1 MSIDVSSEVA
11 TFFPSGP
18 DQLFGVLTPPVGHS
32 QGIALIVMAGGAS
45 LSFDVNRWP
54 VRLCRRAA
62 ALGFHGFRF
71 DYHGIGESA
80 GTAERFD
87 LASPFVADAHAAM
100 DWLEGI
106 GVHRFVLVGS
116 CFGARTALSAAER
129 RGVAA
134 VALVSPPVRD
144 FEMGERSVTR
154 LTNELSLATYVR
166 RAFRPSVIRG
176 LFHGKGKS
184 YRKIASAKLRK
195 VSRPRASRGNPGGP
209 ADEVSRSFLGPLSA
223 LEHRKAPLLFIF
235 GTEDDLFKEF
245 DRAFPT
251 RGGRG
256 LREAQ
261 HVEVVE
267 LPGEVHGFKSL
278 TVQDAVIDCVAS
290 WIDFPM
296 FELTLG
302 ADGGK

>member
-1 MSIDVSSEVA
+1 
-11 TFFPSGP
+11 
-18 DQLFGVLTPPVGHS
+18 
-32 QGIALIVMAGGAS
+32 MAGGAS

-80 GTAERFD
+80 GSAERFD
-87 LASPFVADAHAAM
+87 LGSPFVADAHAAM

-116 CFGARTALSAAER
+116 CFGARTALSAAEH

-154 LTNELSLATYVR
+154 LTNELSLAAYVR

-195 VSRPRASRGNPGGP
+195 VSRPRAPDGNPGHRY
-209 ADEVSRSFLGPLSA
+209 EVSRNFLDPLSD
-223 LEHRKAPLLFIF
+223 LERRKVPLLFIF

-245 DRAFPT
+245 DRAFPS
-251 RGGRG
+251 GAARG
-256 LREAQ
+256 LREAR

-278 TVQDAVIDCVAS
+278 AVQEAVIDCVAS
-290 WIDFPM
+290 WIDSPM
-296 FELTLG
+296 FELTEG
-302 ADGGK
+302 AETGK